1 MGSRSR
7 FMLNRTGAWKTDIKV
22 SMTVL
27 GIGEEGEGE
36 GGAVLA
42 WQAPGPRTDLAE
54 DLRSWM
60 EASPRLACEWEP
72 CCGATDVASLISPR
86 SGFRRSRQEA
96 AACRRRACPGS

>member
-1 MGSRSR
+1 M
-7 FMLNRTGAWKTDIKV
+7 
-22 SMTVL
+22 
-27 GIGEEGEGE
+27 
-36 GGAVLA
+36 LA

-72 CCGATDVASLISPR
+72 LLRSYRRSLVDLAAL
-86 SGFRRSRQEA
+86 GFRRSRQEA